1 MDIKMKK
8 DCIEADYFYAK
19 HNGKTKEWFIE
30 KATAHYFYDLDK
42 LTTNEIAFFQ
52 GYITQ
57 LATVF

>member
-8 DCIEADYFYAK
+8 DYFYAK

-30 KATAHYFYDLDK
+30 KATTHYFYDLDK
-42 LTTNEIAFFQ
+42 LTTNEITFFQ